1 MSSKHVILCGGAT
14 LSARGGD
21 WKQIAPVSLAI
32 GDGVHDVHLHLHDLT
47 KSMSENPSDVATDL
61 LEIAAFVYAADQAV
75 RRGGKSEF
83 EYGSKWRRHFWI
95 ELPVRQPQFWA
106 DEKIQGPLREV
117 LTFLSDDDF
126 EFHFTKLKKPQKL
139 DSYLDFRTGGVDSSG
154 IEDVMLFSGGL
165 DSFGGAVKEIADG
178 KRKIALVS
186 HQPTTKVGAPQ
197 RKLVEALNK
206 HLGGTAPAPFHVQ
219 IELNKGKALGREYTQ
234 RTRSFVY
241 ACLAAVVARMLGKN
255 RIRFY
260 ENGIVSFNL
269 PLSMQSLGARAS
281 RTTHPQT
288 LAGFGKLFTAIF
300 DRPFTVENPFLW
312 KTKTDIVRELKT
324 GGFGK
329 LCAATIS
336 CAHTWERT
344 NQHTHCGTC
353 SQCVDRRMVA
363 LAAEMGPEEDPPE
376 MYEADLLEHAWT
388 KPEDCTLVER
398 YVGTNKEFAALKTPT
413 EFLSKYGDVAKALRH
428 AGNDPKTIAQ
438 SAFDLHRRHAEQVNH
453 ALVRVIQTRAQG
465 LLNNKVPTNSLL
477 GIAIGLVGNAPV
489 VAAAST
495 NAQSPAAAA
504 AAPLANQTHYGKP
517 TADAGTFTF
526 YYGYGS
532 CFLGNSVEF
541 RLAERLAK
549 SPGVFIGI
557 GKLMEDVWDGRTVQ
571 KNTIAK
577 TACNL
582 RRKLKDATVT
592 GITIDGGEKDHY
604 RIQAS

>member
-1 MSSKHVILCGGAT
+1 MSFKHVILCGGT
-14 LSARGGD
+14 ELSPLGGA
-21 WKQIAPVSLAI
+21 WKHIAPVPLAI
-32 GDGVHDVHLHLHDLT
+32 GKGLHDVHLHLHDLT
-47 KSMSENPSDVATDL
+47 KPMSENPSDVATDL

-83 EYGSKWRRHFWI
+83 EYGSKWRRHFWFEI
-95 ELPVRQPQFWA
+95 PVRQPDFWA
-106 DEKIQGPLREV
+106 DDKVLGPLREV

-126 EFHFTKLKKPQKL
+126 EFHFRKLKKPPKL
-139 DSYLDFRTGGVDSSG
+139 DSYLDFRKGGVDSSG
-154 IEDVMLFSGGL
+154 IEEVMLFSGGL

-206 HLGGTAPAPFHVQ
+206 HLNGTAPAPFHVQ

-241 ACLAAVVARMLGKN
+241 ASLAAVVARMLGKD

-288 LAGFGKLFTAIF
+288 LAGFSKLFSAVF
-300 DRPFTVENPFLW
+300 GKAFAVENPFLW
-312 KTKTDIVRELKT
+312 KTKTDIVKELRT

-344 NQHTHCGTC
+344 TQHSHCGVC

-363 LAAEMGPEEDPPE
+363 LAAEMGPDEDPPE
-376 MYEADLLEHAWT
+376 MYEANLLNHAWT
-388 KPEDCTLVER
+388 DPEDCTLVER
-398 YVGTNKEFAALKTPT
+398 YVGTNREFAKIATPT
-413 EFLSKYGDVAKALRH
+413 EFLSKFGDVAKALRH
-428 AGNDPKTIAQ
+428 AGKDPKTIAQ

-453 ALVRVIQTRAQG
+453 ALVRLIQSQAQG
-465 LLNNKVPTNSLL
+465 LLNNDVPTNTML
-477 GIAIGLVGNAPV
+477 GIAIGLMGKSP
-489 VAAAST
+489 VAATVPSST
-495 NAQSPAAAA
+495 QPAVPPAD
-504 AAPLANQTHYGKP
+504 QTHYGKP
-517 TADAGTFTF
+517 TADRDTFTF
-526 YYGYGS
+526 HYGYGS

-549 SPGVFIGI
+549 SHGVFIDTD
-557 GKLMEDVWDGRTVQ
+557 KLMEDVWEGRTVR

-582 RRKLKDATVT
+582 RRNLKDAGVT

-604 RIQAS
+604 RMQAS